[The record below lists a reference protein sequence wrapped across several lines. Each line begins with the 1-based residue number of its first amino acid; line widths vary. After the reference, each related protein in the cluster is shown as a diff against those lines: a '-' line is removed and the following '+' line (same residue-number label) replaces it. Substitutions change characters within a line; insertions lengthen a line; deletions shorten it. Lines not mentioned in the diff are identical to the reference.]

1 MQTLSQ
7 RAHAGSLQDLYAH
20 LPGLALVMAITG
32 IATLVQ
38 RATGLAA
45 LSPLVVALLLG
56 IGWRVAVG
64 SPPSLQPGIRFALK
78 PVLRVAIVLLGLQ
91 VTVGEVSTLGLR
103 GIVAVTT
110 TLAATFAFTCL
121 LGRLLGV
128 ESRLVQL
135 IAAGTSV
142 CGASAVL
149 ACNTVTRGSDE
160 DVAYAIACV
169 TLFGTSAMLLGP
181 MAAHMLELTPETYG
195 FWAGATVHE
204 VAQVVGAA
212 FAMGEEAG
220 HVGTVTKL
228 TRVLLLAPLILTLGV
243 LQFRRGGQRA
253 LGSKLT
259 IVPWFVLGFVILMG
273 INSMVNLPD
282 RLHDATVTLTALMLT
297 AALAAMGLE
306 TDLRRLRQKGL
317 RPLVLG
323 GAAWI
328 FIATLGLGLSLWAM
342 AG

>member
-1 MQTLSQ
+1 MQILTQGALPG
-7 RAHAGSLQDLYAH
+7 AFQDLYAYV
-20 LPGLALVMAITG
+20 PGLALVAVITA

-38 RATGLAA
+38 KATGLAA

-64 SPPSLQPGIRFALK
+64 SPASLQPGIRFALK
-78 PVLRVAIVLLGLQ
+78 PVLRTAIVLLGLQ
-91 VTVGEVSTLGLR
+91 VTVGEVSSLGLR
-103 GIVAVTT
+103 GVVAVTT

-121 LGRLLGV
+121 LGRALGV
-128 ESRLVQL
+128 ESRLSQL

-181 MAAHMLELTPETYG
+181 MAAHMLELAPETYG

-212 FAMGEEAG
+212 FALGEEAG
-220 HVGTVTKL
+220 HVATVTKL
-228 TRVLLLAPLILTLGV
+228 SRVILLAPLILMLGA
-243 LQFRRGGQRA
+243 LQFRGGGQRA
-253 LGSKLT
+253 SGSKLPV
-259 IVPWFVLGFVILMG
+259 VPWFVLGFVALMG
-273 INSMVNLPD
+273 ANSVMSLPSGLHEFMV
-282 RLHDATVTLTALMLT
+282 ALTAIFLT

-317 RPLVLG
+317 RPLALG
-323 GAAWI
+323 ASAWI
-328 FIATLGLGLSLWAM
+328 FIATLGLALSLWAM
-342 AG
+342 GG

>member
-1 MQTLSQ
+1 MQILSQ
-7 RAHAGSLQDLYAH
+7 RSQASALHDLNAH
-20 LPGLALVMAITG
+20 LPGLALVGAITA
-32 IATLVQ
+32 IATLIQ
-38 RATGLAA
+38 KATGLAA

-64 SPPSLQPGIRFALK
+64 SPAGLQPGIRFALK
-78 PVLRVAIVLLGLQ
+78 PVLRMAIVLLGLQ
-91 VTVGEVSTLGLR
+91 ITLGEVAALGLR
-103 GIVAVTT
+103 GVLAVTT
-110 TLAATFAFTCL
+110 TLAATFIFTCL
-121 LGRLLGV
+121 LGRVLGV
-128 ESRLVQL
+128 ESRLSQL
-135 IAAGTSV
+135 IGAGTSV

-169 TLFGTSAMLLGP
+169 TLFGTTAMLLGP
-181 MAAHMLELTPETYG
+181 MAAHLLALTPEAYG

-212 FAMGEEAG
+212 FAMGDEAG
-220 HVGTVTKL
+220 HVGTVAKL
-228 TRVLLLAPLILTLGV
+228 TRVILLAPLIL
-243 LQFRRGGQRA
+243 A
-253 LGSKLT
+253 LGALQYRGAGQST
-259 IVPWFVLGFVILMG
+259 AVPRPAVVPWFVFGFIALMG
-273 INSMVNLPD
+273 VNTLVALPVG
-282 RLHDATVTLTALMLT
+282 LHDLLVTLTALMLT

-323 GAAWI
+323 ASAWF
-328 FIATLGLGLSLWAM
+328 FIATLGLILTLWAV

>member
-1 MQTLSQ
+1 MQITNAVTRPAVLS
-7 RAHAGSLQDLYAH
+7 DLGTH
-20 LPGLALVMAITG
+20 VPGLVLVAAITA
-32 IATLVQ
+32 IATLLQ

-45 LSPLVVALLLG
+45 LSPLVVALVLG
-56 IGWRVAVG
+56 IGWRIAVG
-64 SPPSLQPGIRFALK
+64 SPDALRPGIRFALK

-91 VTVGEVSTLGLR
+91 VTLGEVAGLGLR
-103 GIVAVTT
+103 GVAAVAV

-128 ESRLVQL
+128 EQRLAQL

-169 TLFGTSAMLLGP
+169 TLFGTMAMLLGP
-181 MAAHMLELTPETYG
+181 LAAQALELAPATYG
-195 FWAGATVHE
+195 LWVGATVHE

-212 FAMGEEAG
+212 FAMGDEAG
-220 HVGTVTKL
+220 HAGTVAKL
-228 TRVLLLAPLILTLGV
+228 TRVLLLVPLILTLG
-243 LQFRRGGQRA
+243 A
-253 LGSKLT
+253 LGRRAPAEPGPRPAP
-259 IVPWFVLGFVILMG
+259 VPWFVAGFIALMLL
-273 INSMVNLPD
+273 NSLVALPEA
-282 RLHDATVTLTALMLT
+282 LHDALVTLTALMLT

-306 TDLRRLRQKGL
+306 TDLRRLREKGL
-317 RPLVLG
+317 RPLMLG
-323 GAAWI
+323 ASAWV
-328 FIATLGLGLSLWAM
+328 FIAGLGLAMTLWAV